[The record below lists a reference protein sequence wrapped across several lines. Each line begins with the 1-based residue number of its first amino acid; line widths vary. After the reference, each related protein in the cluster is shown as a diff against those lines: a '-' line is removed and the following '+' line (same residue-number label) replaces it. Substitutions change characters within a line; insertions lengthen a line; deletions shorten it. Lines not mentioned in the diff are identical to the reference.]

1 MSMEAYE
8 DGLYESQVY
17 DKLIEA
23 ELQAAQTRE
32 RRSHAQVMESARRR
46 LARYGGGQD
55 V

>member
-8 DGLYESQVY
+8 DGLYESRVY

-23 ELQAAQTRE
+23 ELQAAQTKE
-32 RRSHAQVMESARRR
+32 RRTHTEVMENARRR
-46 LARYGGGQD
+46 LARYGDSED